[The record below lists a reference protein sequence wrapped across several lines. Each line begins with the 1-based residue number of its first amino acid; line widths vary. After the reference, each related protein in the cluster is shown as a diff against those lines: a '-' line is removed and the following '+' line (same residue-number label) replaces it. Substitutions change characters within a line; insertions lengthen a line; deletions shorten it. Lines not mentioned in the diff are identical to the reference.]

1 MLLAIASGSR
11 VAHVPC
17 ILSHI
22 ELRVMLEPAAARA
35 ALAHVCG
42 DEDVARGVLAAGLVD
57 NA

>member
-1 MLLAIASGSR
+1 MCSWCSR